1 MEAVEGDDSMNQ
13 PYVLVDVI
21 EANGDLAR
29 LPTGVA

>member
-21 EANGDLAR
+21 EANGGFPR
-29 LPTGVA
+29 WPTGAA